1 MRKPIT
7 ILVITATMLMAACNI
22 NTEPQTE
29 PVTETSA
36 EVSVT
41 SETTTEF
48 SSHAKQ
54 DELIDLMRKFTN
66 LKTVLINHGDAGVK
80 EIFAKII
87 AKEINPKHVAI
98 LGPKHTMRVGAYGLL
113 KSYPF
118 NS

>member
-48 SSHAKQ
+48 SS
-54 DELIDLMRKFTN
+54 ET
-66 LKTVLINHGDAGVK
+66 TSVETSESVLDCDCVVFGHY
-80 EIFAKII
+80 E
-87 AKEINPKHVAI
+87 
-98 LGPKHTMRVGAYGLL
+98 
-113 KSYPF
+113 
-118 NS
+118 